1 MQSKIFAIK
10 EIKFAKKDIKSIF
23 AVTYTKLWK
32 LLLDKKLKRTDLKEI
47 AGISSSTLA
56 KLGKDEY
63 VSMESIDR
71 ICAALKC
78 DISEVLSVSNEK

>member
-1 MQSKIFAIK
+1 M
-10 EIKFAKKDIKSIF
+10 

-32 LLLDKKLKRTDLKEI
+32 LLLDKKVKRTDLKDI

-63 VSMESIDR
+63 VSMESLDR
-71 ICAALKC
+71 ICRALNC
-78 DISEVLSVSNEK
+78 DIAEIFSSVQETNKED

>member
-1 MQSKIFAIK
+1 M
-10 EIKFAKKDIKSIF
+10 

-78 DISEVLSVSNEK
+78 DISEVISVSNEK

>member
-1 MQSKIFAIK
+1 M
-10 EIKFAKKDIKSIF
+10 

-56 KLGKDEY
+56 KLGKDGY

-78 DISEVLSVSNEK
+78 DISEVISVSNEK

>member
-1 MQSKIFAIK
+1 M
-10 EIKFAKKDIKSIF
+10 

-32 LLLDKKLKRTDLKEI
+32 LLLDKKMKRTDLKNI

-63 VSMESIDR
+63 VSLESIEKIR
-71 ICAALKC
+71 K
-78 DISEVLSVSNEK
+78 VLSSLKLIQCWQLQKSQMERRV

>member
-1 MQSKIFAIK
+1 M
-10 EIKFAKKDIKSIF
+10 

-32 LLLDKKLKRTDLKEI
+32 LLLDKKMKRTDLKEI

-63 VSMESIDR
+63 VSLESLDR
-71 ICAALKC
+71 ICIALNC
-78 DISEVLSVSNEK
+78 DITEIFSSAKERE

>member
-1 MQSKIFAIK
+1 M
-10 EIKFAKKDIKSIF
+10 

-32 LLLDKKLKRTDLKEI
+32 LLLDKKMKRTDLKDI

-63 VSMESIDR
+63 VSLESIEK
-71 ICAALKC
+71 ICYALGCNIDQVVDVIDHTK
-78 DISEVLSVSNEK
+78 DEDSNGEC

>member
-1 MQSKIFAIK
+1 M
-10 EIKFAKKDIKSIF
+10 

-78 DISEVLSVSNEK
+78 DISEEIGRAHV

>member
-1 MQSKIFAIK
+1 M
-10 EIKFAKKDIKSIF
+10 

-63 VSMESIDR
+63 VSMESVDR

-78 DISEVLSVSNEK
+78 DISEVISVSNEK

>member
-1 MQSKIFAIK
+1 M
-10 EIKFAKKDIKSIF
+10 
-23 AVTYTKLWK
+23 AVTYTKFWK

>member
-1 MQSKIFAIK
+1 M
-10 EIKFAKKDIKSIF
+10 

-32 LLLDKKLKRTDLKEI
+32 LLLDKKMKRTDLKDI

-63 VSMESIDR
+63 VSLESIEK
-71 ICAALKC
+71 ICYALGC
-78 DISEVLSVSNEK
+78 NIDQVVDVIDHTQDEDSNGER

>member
-1 MQSKIFAIK
+1 M
-10 EIKFAKKDIKSIF
+10 

-32 LLLDKKLKRTDLKEI
+32 LLLDKKMKRTDLKYI

-63 VSMESIDR
+63 VSMESLDR
-71 ICAALKC
+71 ICRALNC
-78 DISEVLSVSNEK
+78 DIAEIFSSVQETNKED

>member
-1 MQSKIFAIK
+1 M
-10 EIKFAKKDIKSIF
+10 

-32 LLLDKKLKRTDLKEI
+32 LLLDKKMKRTDLIDI

-63 VSMESIDR
+63 VSMESLDR
-71 ICAALKC
+71 ICRALNC
-78 DISEVLSVSNEK
+78 DIAEIFSSVQETNKED

>member
-1 MQSKIFAIK
+1 M
-10 EIKFAKKDIKSIF
+10 

-32 LLLDKKLKRTDLKEI
+32 LLLDKKMKRTDLKDI

-63 VSMESIDR
+63 VSMESLDR
-71 ICAALKC
+71 ICRALNC
-78 DISEVLSVSNEK
+78 DIAEIFSSVQETNKEDE

>member
-1 MQSKIFAIK
+1 M
-10 EIKFAKKDIKSIF
+10 

-32 LLLDKKLKRTDLKEI
+32 SLLDKKLKRTDLKEI

-78 DISEVLSVSNEK
+78 DISEVISVSNEK

>member
-1 MQSKIFAIK
+1 M
-10 EIKFAKKDIKSIF
+10 

-32 LLLDKKLKRTDLKEI
+32 LLLDKKMKRTDLKEI

-63 VSMESIDR
+63 VSLESLDR
-71 ICAALKC
+71 ICMALNC
-78 DISEVLSVSNEK
+78 DITEIFSSTAKTNKEN

>member
-1 MQSKIFAIK
+1 V
-10 EIKFAKKDIKSIF
+10 

-32 LLLDKKLKRTDLKEI
+32 LLLDKKMKRTDLKDI

-63 VSMESIDR
+63 VSMESLDR
-71 ICAALKC
+71 ICRALNC
-78 DISEVLSVSNEK
+78 DIAEIFSSVQETNKED

>member
-1 MQSKIFAIK
+1 M
-10 EIKFAKKDIKSIF
+10 

-32 LLLDKKLKRTDLKEI
+32 LLLAKKLKRTDLKEI

-78 DISEVLSVSNEK
+78 DISEVISVSNEK

>member
-1 MQSKIFAIK
+1 M
-10 EIKFAKKDIKSIF
+10 

-32 LLLDKKLKRTDLKEI
+32 LLLDKKMKRTDLKEV

-63 VSMESIDR
+63 VSLESLDR
-71 ICAALKC
+71 ICMALNC
-78 DISEVLSVSNEK
+78 DITEIFSSATEMRKEN

>member
-1 MQSKIFAIK
+1 M
-10 EIKFAKKDIKSIF
+10 

-32 LLLDKKLKRTDLKEI
+32 LLLDKKMKRTDLKDI

-63 VSMESIDR
+63 VSMESLDR
-71 ICAALKC
+71 ICRALNC
-78 DISEVLSVSNEK
+78 DIAEIFSSVQETNEEN

>member
-1 MQSKIFAIK
+1 M
-10 EIKFAKKDIKSIF
+10 